1 MENKENIMYAI
12 IRCGGKQYKAELGST
27 IEVDR
32 LSQEEGSSF
41 ETDQV
46 LLFQDDSQVLVGEP
60 TVSGAVVKGT
70 IVKQF
75 KGKKIIVFKRKRRK
89 GYRKKQGHRS
99 LYTQIKIDA
108 IELKSA

>member
-1 MENKENIMYAI
+1 MYAI
-12 IRCGGKQYKAELGST
+12 INCGGKQYKAEPGST
-27 IEVDR
+27 IRVDR

-41 ETDQV
+41 ETDQI

-60 TVSGAVVKGT
+60 IVSGALVKGT
-70 IVKQF
+70 IVKQL
-75 KGKKIIVFKRKRRK
+75 KGNKVVIFKRNRRK

-99 LYTQIKIDA
+99 LYTQIKIDS